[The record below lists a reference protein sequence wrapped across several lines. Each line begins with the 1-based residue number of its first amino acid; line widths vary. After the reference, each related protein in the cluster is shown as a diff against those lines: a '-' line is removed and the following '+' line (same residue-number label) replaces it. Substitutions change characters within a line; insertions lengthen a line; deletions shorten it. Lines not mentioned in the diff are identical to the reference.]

1 MRTERN
7 GIKMRLRDQPTEVGA
22 TVARGRNREKNKDPP
37 PRQRT
42 SLPGQAQESQSDA
55 VVEPQGCFC
64 FASLPLITC
73 AQPWLTLLSYEIN
86 PYQLRV
92 YHHPPCLPPNNPTR
106 TIAWLLSLFFL
117 LYPPPSPSPPS
128 AAPGCGNI
136 LVLVIIVVTGSEE
149 RTDSFLFPELY

>member
-92 YHHPPCLPPNNPTR
+92 YHHPVFPPNNPTR

-117 LYPPPSPSPPS
+117 LYPPPSPPPPS